1 MIIIM
6 TLNTKPRFLLSLK
19 EVAGYYSAL
28 EKGFTAIG
36 IEAKLG
42 AIKSHPFAYSFTSW
56 HPLQR
61 LLIAL
66 YSKTEK
72 VSHPLLKK
80 MAWLSYQYI
89 IKPLYFLAC
98 IKRFNV
104 FVFGAGESFFKNH
117 FDLYI
122 LKMLG
127 KTTVIVFHGS
137 DARPPYLDKT
147 KDKLSLDELHLA
159 TLQMKKSIN
168 TIDKWATHIIN
179 APATSQFHTRQI
191 INWLAIGVP
200 FNSSPFRKKNTH
212 STHSNK
218 ATKSAPIILHSPS
231 NASVKGT
238 AVIRKAI
245 NHLKSRGH
253 AFEYIE
259 LQACSHSK
267 VIKLLSRS
275 SIVIDQLYSDTP
287 CAGFATEACAM
298 GKAVIV
304 GGYEIEKVNET
315 VEKSLRPPTQLI
327 RPTFEALGE
336 RIIALLNDYNHCQL
350 EGKKNQQF
358 IEQHWDVKEIANKF
372 LAIVNQTL
380 PSKHLIPHCCPPF
393 VGGVGYSWNEGNERL
408 RAYINQFGIEAL
420 CLQDKPELVE
430 AILQK
435 IHYCEKRSDK
445 VIHSIL

>member
-28 EKGFTAIG
+28 ERGFTAIG
-36 IEAKLG
+36 VEAKLG
-42 AIKSHPFAYSFTSW
+42 AIKSHPFTYDFTSW

-66 YSKTEK
+66 YSKTEI

-80 MAWLSYQYI
+80 IYWLSYQYL

-98 IKRFNV
+98 LKRFDV
-104 FVFGAGESFFKNH
+104 FIFGAGESFFKNH
-117 FDLYI
+117 LDLFI
-122 LKMLG
+122 LKLLG
-127 KTTVIVFHGS
+127 KTTIIVFHGS

-147 KDKLSLDELHLA
+147 KDNLSLTELANA
-159 TLQMKKSIN
+159 TLIMKKSIDK
-168 TIDKWATHIIN
+168 IDKWATHIIN
-179 APATSQFHTRQI
+179 APATSQFYRCQV
-191 INWLAIGVP
+191 INWLAIGIP
-200 FNSSPFRKKNTH
+200 FDSSAFRKTNLSPKI
-212 STHSNK
+212 SNNK
-218 ATKSAPIILHSPS
+218 TNSVPIILHSPS

-238 AVIRKAI
+238 AIIRKAI
-245 NHLKSRGH
+245 NHLKSLNH
-253 AFEYIE
+253 AFQYIE
-259 LQACSHSK
+259 LQACSHSE
-267 VIKLLSRS
+267 VMALLSQS

-315 VEKSLRPPTQLI
+315 IEKSLRPPTQLI
-327 RPTFEALGE
+327 RPTFEALVE
-336 RIIALLNDYNHCQL
+336 KIIALLNNTDYCQL

-358 IEQHWDVKEIANKF
+358 IEQHWDVKAIANKF
-372 LAIVNQTL
+372 LAIINQTF
-380 PSKHLIPHCCPPF
+380 PASHMIHHCSPPI
-393 VGGVGYSWNEGNERL
+393 VGGVGYSLDEGSERL
-408 RAYINQFGIEAL
+408 RAFIDQFGVEAL
-420 CLQDKPELVE
+420 CLQDKPELVD

-435 IHYCEKRSDK
+435 IR
-445 VIHSIL
+445 HS